1 MMMEK
6 NCTDLVLEGEILSI
20 CFVFPKRIT
29 LCVKSN
35 LANAAIFFSKRKIDI
50 TRIDNGN
57 NSNNIFFAQILWYI
71 KKYLPFFLGG
81 FKINFALRFLFITN
95 FAS

>member
-1 MMMEK
+1 MLCLSK
-6 NCTDLVLEGEILSI
+6 TDHI
-20 CFVFPKRIT
+20 

-81 FKINFALRFLFITN
+81 FKN
-95 FAS
+95 